1 MSFLP
6 SHDAGADV
14 TRRLAPARGRAVAV
28 RAAILT
34 AVAVLAGACGHK
46 TTTAPKSGVL
56 ASISVSPGAIT
67 VTVNDT
73 LRFTATLYDSLGTV
87 LTTDTV
93 TWATT
98 DSSIATI
105 TDSGT
110 VTTVDTGTVT
120 IQAISHGIIGT
131 ATLTV
136 VPPSTVAFT
145 GVGAVVAGFSH
156 TCALDNGD
164 VAYCW
169 GGNSYGQLGNDTTTI
184 SPFPL
189 AVSGGLTFSSLAAGY
204 AHTCG
209 ISTAGQAY
217 CWGDNESGALGNPGA
232 GSSSSA
238 PVAVSGGLTFTTL
251 TAGYAHTCGLT
262 VSGKAYCW
270 GADES
275 GELGIGTIGQDSPT
289 PVAVSGGLTFA
300 SISAGGVYTCG
311 ITTGGAGYCWGS
323 NAYGV
328 LGDGATAD
336 SPVPVAVVGALNL
349 ASISAGVYH
358 TCAVTT
364 NGAAYCWGAGENG
377 QLGTGFTSLN
387 STTPMAVVGGHTFVS
402 IATGELSTCGITTNG
417 AAYCWGAGSFGELGN
432 GGTTQSTTPQLV
444 SGSHTF
450 TGRIT
455 SGISFHFCAPTTA
468 TTAYCWGYNNSG
480 ELGSGIAGGYSVLP
494 SLVSVPNT
502 Q

>member
-1 MSFLP
+1 MRSP
-6 SHDAGADV
+6 MV
-14 TRRLAPARGRAVAV
+14 TART
-28 RAAILT
+28 AILMAA
-34 AVAVLAGACGHK
+34 AVFAGACGHK
-46 TTTAPKSGVL
+46 SPTSVTKGGVL
-56 ASISVSPGAIT
+56 ASITVSPGA
-67 VTVNDT
+67 VSLVVNDT

-98 DSSIATI
+98 DSSIATV

-110 VTTVDTGTVT
+110 VTAVDTGTVT
-120 IQAISHGIIGT
+120 VQAISGGMIGT

-136 VPPSTVAFT
+136 VLPSTKAFAGVSAVA
-145 GVGAVVAGFSH
+145 AGFSH

-169 GGNSYGQLGNDTTTI
+169 GNNKYGQLGNDTTAI

-189 AVSGGLTFSSLAAGY
+189 AVSGGLTFSALTAGY

-209 ISTAGQAY
+209 VSTGGQAY
-217 CWGDNESGALGNPGA
+217 CWGDNETGALGNPNA

-238 PVAVSGGLTFTTL
+238 PVAVAGGLVFASL
-251 TAGYAHTCGLT
+251 SAGYAHTCGLT
-262 VSGKAYCW
+262 AAGKAYCW

-275 GELGIGTIGQDSPT
+275 GELGTGTIGQDSPT

-300 SISAGGVYTCG
+300 SLSAGGVYTCG
-311 ITTGGAGYCWGS
+311 ITTSGAGYCWGS

-328 LGDGATAD
+328 LGDGATDD
-336 SPVPVAVVGALNL
+336 SPVPVAVVGGLKL
-349 ASISAGVYH
+349 ATISAGVYH

-364 NGAAYCWGAGENG
+364 NGAAYCWGAGGNG

-387 STTPMAVVGGHTFVS
+387 ATSPMAVVGGHTFAS
-402 IATGELSTCGITTNG
+402 IAAGEMSTCGITTGG

-432 GGTTQSTTPQLV
+432 GGTAQSTTPQLV
-444 SGSHTF
+444 GGSQTFSGN
-450 TGRIT
+450 IT

-468 TTAYCWGYNNSG
+468 KTAYCWGYNNSG
-480 ELGSGIAGGYSVLP
+480 ELGSGIAGGYSTLP
-494 SLVSVPNT
+494 KLVSVPN